1 MLNRIFANCPGPKG
15 LTRSLWLPGNLAEIE
30 TFLPKLTVLT
40 VTLVLH
46 SYSRR
51 SYLRP
56 QFVSLI
62 YEKATRAR
70 RRRCDPHCSC
80 SILSW
85 LEDEFSPGEPEAR
98 QIPGT
103 VDLRSLRR
111 RCCRRRYPLYLHEFA
126 IEASGDHLGARLG
139 SEFLYPSYVGV
150 GRELAERGFPTISV
164 NTRMH
169 DIGNVE
175 KYTLLGKRVRGGG
188 YWGTTSEDARDI
200 AAWIDYAQQ
209 LGYGRVVLVG
219 HSAGW
224 ASVARYQ
231 ADSQDRRVAG
241 LVFGSP
247 GVGYSPQPDD
257 PQLLAQAK
265 KLVDEGA
272 GEDLIRLPH
281 RSTPSFV
288 SAATE
293 LDIAN
298 TPRQY
303 KDFFGTQTPDAAIT
317 RVTCPVLAFFGSK
330 DDIGGEK
337 DLALLTS
344 SVRRLAHGPARV
356 DTAMIANGNHEYVG
370 EEAQV
375 AQVITRWIETEVED
389 H

>member
-1 MLNRIFANCPGPKG
+1 MK
-15 LTRSLWLPGNLAEIE
+15 
-30 TFLPKLTVLT
+30 KQ
-40 VTLVLH
+40 LVLGAVCAILVAVAAFLLGLRMNLH
-46 SYSRR
+46 PENQKPGKFPEQLGYVR
-51 SYLRP
+51 SADDV
-56 QFVSLI
+56 VS
-62 YEKATRAR
+62 AG
-70 RRRCDPHCSC
+70 
-80 SILSW
+80 ILFTSTN
-85 LEDEFSPGEPEAR
+85 SPSK
-98 QIPGT
+98 
-103 VDLRSLRR
+103 SLGIIWV
-111 RCCRRRYPLYLHEFA
+111 H
-126 IEASGDHLGARLG
+126 GWGAN
-139 SEFLYPSYVGV
+139 FYTPSYVGI
-150 GRELAERGFPTISV
+150 GRELAEHGFPTISV

-188 YWGTTSEDARDI
+188 YWGITSEDARDI

-209 LGYGRVVLVG
+209 LGYSRVVLVG

-224 ASVARYQ
+224 ASVAHYQ
-231 ADSQDRRVAG
+231 ANSQDRRVAG
-241 LVFGSP
+241 IVFASP

-272 GEDLIRLPH
+272 GEDLIRLPS
-281 RSTPSFV
+281 RSYPSFV
-288 SAATE
+288 SAATQ
-293 LDIAN
+293 LDIIN

-317 RVTCPVLAFFGSK
+317 RVACPVLAFYGSK

-337 DLALLTS
+337 DLALLKS
-344 SVRRLAHGPARV
+344 SVRRLAHGPASV

-375 AQVITRWIETEVED
+375 AQVITRWIQTEVEG

>member
-1 MLNRIFANCPGPKG
+1 MKKQ
-15 LTRSLWLPGNLAEIE
+15 LA
-30 TFLPKLTVLT
+30 
-40 VTLVLH
+40 
-46 SYSRR
+46 
-51 SYLRP
+51 
-56 QFVSLI
+56 
-62 YEKATRAR
+62 
-70 RRRCDPHCSC
+70 
-80 SILSW
+80 
-85 LEDEFSPGEPEAR
+85 
-98 QIPGT
+98 
-103 VDLRSLRR
+103 
-111 RCCRRRYPLYLHEFA
+111 
-126 IEASGDHLGARLG
+126 LGAVGATLIALATFFLG
-139 SEFLYPSYVGV
+139 LRMNFHPENQKPGKFPEQLVYVRSADDVVDGGVLFTSMSSPSKPLAIIWVHGWGANFYTPSYVGI
-150 GRELAERGFPTISV
+150 GRGLAERGFPTISV

-188 YWGTTSEDARDI
+188 YWGVTSEDERDI

-209 LGYGRVVLVG
+209 LGYSRVVLVG

-224 ASVARYQ
+224 ASVAHYQ

-241 LVFGSP
+241 VAFASP
-247 GVGYSPQPDD
+247 GVGYSPAPPDD
-257 PQLLAQAK
+257 PQLAQAK

-272 GEDLIRLPH
+272 GEDLIRQPN
-281 RSTPSFV
+281 RSYPSFV
-288 SAATE
+288 SAATY

-317 RVTCPVLAFFGSK
+317 RVTCPVLAFYGSK

-344 SVRRLAHGPARV
+344 SVQRLAHHPASV

-375 AQVITRWIETEVED
+375 AEVIARWIESKVES

>member
-1 MLNRIFANCPGPKG
+1 MLGGVGAILFAVGAFFLGLRMNFHAENQKPGKFPEQ
-15 LTRSLWLPGNLAEIE
+15 LVYVRSADDVVGGGVLFTSTSSPSKPLAIIW
-30 TFLPKLTVLT
+30 V
-40 VTLVLH
+40 H
-46 SYSRR
+46 G
-51 SYLRP
+51 
-56 QFVSLI
+56 
-62 YEKATRAR
+62 
-70 RRRCDPHCSC
+70 
-80 SILSW
+80 W
-85 LEDEFSPGEPEAR
+85 
-98 QIPGT
+98 
-103 VDLRSLRR
+103 
-111 RCCRRRYPLYLHEFA
+111 
-126 IEASGDHLGARLG
+126 GAN
-139 SEFLYPSYVGV
+139 FYTPSYVGI
-150 GRELAERGFPTISV
+150 GRELAERGFPTISI

-188 YWGTTSEDARDI
+188 YWGITSEDARDI

-209 LGYGRVVLVG
+209 LGHSRVVLVG

-224 ASVARYQ
+224 ASVAHYQ

-241 LVFGSP
+241 LVFASP

-257 PQLLAQAK
+257 PELLTQAK

-272 GEDLIRLPH
+272 GEDLIRLRN
-281 RSTPSFV
+281 RSAPSFV

-344 SVRRLAHGPARV
+344 SVRRLPHGPARV
-356 DTAMIANGNHEYVG
+356 DTTMIANGNHEYVG

-375 AQVITRWIETEVED
+375 AQVITRWIQTEVEG

>member
-1 MLNRIFANCPGPKG
+1 
-15 LTRSLWLPGNLAEIE
+15 
-30 TFLPKLTVLT
+30 
-40 VTLVLH
+40 
-46 SYSRR
+46 
-51 SYLRP
+51 
-56 QFVSLI
+56 
-62 YEKATRAR
+62 
-70 RRRCDPHCSC
+70 
-80 SILSW
+80 
-85 LEDEFSPGEPEAR
+85 
-98 QIPGT
+98 
-103 VDLRSLRR
+103 
-111 RCCRRRYPLYLHEFA
+111 
-126 IEASGDHLGARLG
+126 
-139 SEFLYPSYVGV
+139 
-150 GRELAERGFPTISV
+150 
-164 NTRMH
+164 MH

-175 KYTLLGKRVRGGG
+175 KYTLLGRRVRGGG
-188 YWGTTSEDARDI
+188 YWGITSEDARDI

-209 LGYGRVVLVG
+209 LGYSRVVLVG

-337 DLALLTS
+337 DLALLTA

-356 DTAMIANGNHEYVG
+356 QTVMIANGNHEYVG

-375 AQVITRWIETEVED
+375 AQVITRWIQTEVEGR
-389 H
+389 

>member
-1 MLNRIFANCPGPKG
+1 MKKQ
-15 LTRSLWLPGNLAEIE
+15 LA
-30 TFLPKLTVLT
+30 
-40 VTLVLH
+40 
-46 SYSRR
+46 
-51 SYLRP
+51 
-56 QFVSLI
+56 
-62 YEKATRAR
+62 
-70 RRRCDPHCSC
+70 
-80 SILSW
+80 
-85 LEDEFSPGEPEAR
+85 
-98 QIPGT
+98 
-103 VDLRSLRR
+103 
-111 RCCRRRYPLYLHEFA
+111 
-126 IEASGDHLGARLG
+126 LGAVGAILIALATFFLG
-139 SEFLYPSYVGV
+139 LRMNFHPENQKPGKFPEQLVYVRSADDVVDGGVLFTSTSSPSKPLVIIWVHGWGANFYTPSYVGI
-150 GRELAERGFPTISV
+150 GRALAERGFPTISV

-188 YWGTTSEDARDI
+188 YWGVTSEDERDI
-200 AAWIDYAQQ
+200 AAWIDYAQE
-209 LGYGRVVLVG
+209 LGYSRVVLVG

-224 ASVARYQ
+224 ASVAHYQ

-241 LVFGSP
+241 IAFASP
-247 GVGYSPQPDD
+247 GVGYSPAQRDD
-257 PQLLAQAK
+257 PQLAQAT

-272 GEDLIRLPH
+272 GDDLIRLPN
-281 RSTPSFV
+281 RSYPSFV
-288 SAATE
+288 SAATY

-317 RVTCPVLAFFGSK
+317 RVTCPVLAFYGSK

-344 SVRRLAHGPARV
+344 SVQRLAHHPGSV

-375 AQVITRWIETEVED
+375 AEVIARWIESKVES